1 MSTKVPIISG
11 TGPFKYLNGDICD
24 VAWIT
29 YDNKGFKRAYLMQ
42 MACKISDKTL
52 EKIINFKE

>member
-1 MSTKVPIISG
+1 MKVPIISG
-11 TGPFKYLNGDICD
+11 TGPFEHLNGSICD

-29 YDNKGFKRAYLMQ
+29 YNNKGFKIAYLMQ
-42 MACKISDKTL
+42 LICKISDNTL

>member
-1 MSTKVPIISG
+1 MKVPIISG
-11 TGPFKYLNGDICD
+11 TGPFKYLNGNICD

-42 MACKISDKTL
+42 LKCKISDKTL
-52 EKIINFKE
+52 EKIVNFKE